1 MSTRYVWEKF
11 NVVKVKVDT
20 STPTL
25 TYDTVISQNTA
36 YCAVL
41 ATTMR
46 YNAQQGY
53 YELGGK
59 VSWIASGGFPQN
71 AAAYPYLAFLASDS
85 TDKEPNAAL
94 VFYNSS
100 QSASDETLYWTLKKG
115 TVSGGAF
122 AAALELVPQSHVNDS
137 NSHLYHKTFTQYQVV
152 EEDRKGEA
160 SQGKVS
166 SYRRNAYPD
175 GGAYNGFWHQ
185 YLGSDSID
193 PQAVSVELSPSGE
206 SATARV
212 TPARALYGGTFSYQ
226 YQSRVNQEAWKNLSK
241 TTAESLAFPLP
252 AGAQTIQFRVQAS
265 DSWGFA
271 SDAYIHSPVTP
282 VNRIDCYVRVNGAAR
297 KVQEIFINVNGY
309 ARKVT
314 EAYGRVGNTAK
325 KLF

>member
-122 AAALELVPQSHVNDS
+122 AATLELVPQSHVNDA
-137 NSHLYHKTFTQYQVV
+137 NSHLYHKTFTQYQVL
-152 EEDRKGEA
+152 EEDRKGDA

-175 GGAYNGFWHQ
+175 GGAYNGLWHQ

-193 PQAVSVELSPSGE
+193 PQA
-206 SATARV
+206 
-212 TPARALYGGTFSYQ
+212 
-226 YQSRVNQEAWKNLSK
+226 
-241 TTAESLAFPLP
+241 
-252 AGAQTIQFRVQAS
+252 VQAS

-282 VNRIDCYVRVNGAAR
+282 VNRIDCYVRVNGTAR
-297 KVQEIFINVNGY
+297 KVQEIFIKIICRVCLYAARLNGY
-309 ARKVT
+309 KTTPGGTVKVGAESAMYFNLDGPAWVRYLT
-314 EAYGRVGNTAK
+314 DRL
-325 KLF
+325 KLSLI